1 MTINAS
7 QVGAVILILSST
19 FLFYIAGSY
28 PPDAA
33 LFPRALFLGI
43 IVLSVV
49 LIVRSFQFEP
59 YKAKLV
65 INQKTQVAVCALMA
79 TAYVASMPYIGYYAA
94 SGLFILALAAFLRF
108 KSKIVPAVV
117 AVAFPLTI
125 FVVFEVLL
133 NIPVPSIGS

>member
-1 MTINAS
+1 M
-7 QVGAVILILSST
+7 ILFSA
-19 FLFYIAGSY
+19 FFYYLVGSY
-28 PPDAA
+28 PPEAA

-43 IVLSVV
+43 MVLSIVL
-49 LIVRSFQFEP
+49 IIRSYQFEP

-65 INQKTQVAVCALMA
+65 LNQKMQVAVCALLA
-79 TAYVASMPYIGYYAA
+79 VAYVASMPYIGYYVA
-94 SGLFILALAAFLRF
+94 SVVFILLFSAFLRF
-108 KSKIVPAVV
+108 KSKLVPLVV